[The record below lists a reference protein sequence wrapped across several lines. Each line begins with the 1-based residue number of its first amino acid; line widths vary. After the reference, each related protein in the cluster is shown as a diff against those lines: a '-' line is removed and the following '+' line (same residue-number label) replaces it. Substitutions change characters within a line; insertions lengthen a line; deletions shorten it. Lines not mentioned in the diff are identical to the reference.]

1 VELVAGAT
9 VDTGDL
15 MEWCKTHIH
24 ERAAIPKHLEVLPEL
39 PKTAVGKVFKPDLR
53 RMAISRV
60 YNTALA
66 EAGVA
71 ARVVSVRED
80 KKLGLV
86 AELEKTGM
94 VDEVALGHVLGQF
107 TRPWAWADA

>member
-1 VELVAGAT
+1 
-9 VDTGDL
+9 

-24 ERAAIPKHLEVLPEL
+24 ERAAIPKHLEILPNC
-39 PKTAVGKVFKPDLR
+39 PRPPWARCSSPTCANGDQ
-53 RMAISRV
+53 RV
-60 YNTALA
+60 YNAALA

-86 AELEKTGM
+86 AHLELRAARQRQHAG
-94 VDEVALGHVLGQF
+94 A
-107 TRPWAWADA
+107 RP